1 MKGLEDF
8 LGANLL
14 PEGRLTIADMEGK
27 SAEELTS
34 LIQEAVIERYDEK
47 EAEMSEER
55 MREFEKVVLL
65 RAIDSKWTDHIDAMD
80 QLRHGIH
87 LRAYGQTIH
96 FVNIKSEGFA
106 MFEEMVAS
114 IEARCSEICDES

>member
-1 MKGLEDF
+1 MLLIMRLQFIRQKRKQADWNLKGLEDF

-34 LIQEAVIERYDEK
+34 LIQDAVIARYDEK

-87 LRAYGQTIH
+87 LRAYGQTDPL
-96 FVNIKSEGFA
+96 A
-106 MFEEMVAS
+106 
-114 IEARCSEICDES
+114 

>member
-1 MKGLEDF
+1 M
-8 LGANLL
+8 
-14 PEGRLTIADMEGK
+14 
-27 SAEELTS
+27 
-34 LIQEAVIERYDEK
+34 IQEEVIRLYDEK

-87 LRAYGQTIH
+87 LRAYGQTDPLREYQ
-96 FVNIKSEGFA
+96 VKDLQ
-106 MFEEMVAS
+106 
-114 IEARCSEICDES
+114 CSRKWSHRFKKILRNM

>member
-1 MKGLEDF
+1 M
-8 LGANLL
+8 
-14 PEGRLTIADMEGK
+14 
-27 SAEELTS
+27 TS
-34 LIQEAVIERYDEK
+34 LIQEAVIARYDEK

-87 LRAYGQTIH
+87 LRAYGQTDPLREYQ
-96 FVNIKSEGFA
+96 SG
-106 MFEEMVAS
+106 
-114 IEARCSEICDES
+114 RICDVRGNGRWRSKQMQRNM